1 MTLIH
6 GGSTAQRGR
15 PEDSTALQKRLLQDL
30 ERQWLDTWGRADQV
44 QAQAAPPDGK
54 AAPADDPTLS
64 AEKAGIAQVELS
76 SLRANSVAMS
86 APRELPG
93 VANAPQAA
101 SARASEVGGVLA
113 NGVSANLV
121 GDHRVAM
128 SGTAP
133 SLGTGDARLA
143 SDVSVRN
150 APAPSGERQW
160 QSEGSGSSGIG
171 RFVAVQAPDLQ
182 PPPAHDKGDQER
194 AVHAAAAGWTASPG
208 NAVDHE
214 ASTGIAATAPVSTAI
229 KPATTPAFT
238 ARPSMPS
245 AQAKE
250 DDAEAAKASPRRMW
264 PTGSEQ
270 KATQQ
275 HLMLR
280 EISEQ
285 EVLASMRDAQLGS
298 HESQLAAQGLARAL
312 MQAGYARVQVVV
324 NGHQQLQDAPKE
336 QDDMA
341 QGATR
346 RSESTASE
354 TSNSQSVRHGNQ
366 H

>member
-6 GGSTAQRGR
+6 GGSTVPRGR
-15 PEDSTALQKRLLQDL
+15 PEDSTALQKRLLQDM

-64 AEKAGIAQVELS
+64 AEKAGGAQVEPS
-76 SLRANSVAMS
+76 SLRAKSVGTGAL
-86 APRELPG
+86 REFPG
-93 VANAPQAA
+93 VASAPQTGRAG
-101 SARASEVGGVLA
+101 ASEASGALA
-113 NGVSANLV
+113 NDVSASPV
-121 GDHRVAM
+121 GDHRAAT
-128 SGTAP
+128 SATSASQGAGDTGLSSDAP
-133 SLGTGDARLA
+133 I
-143 SDVSVRN
+143 RN
-150 APAPSGERQW
+150 ALAPSGQRHS
-160 QSEGSGSSGIG
+160 QSDGSSSAGIG
-171 RFVAVQAPDLQ
+171 RWDTAQMPDLQ
-182 PPPAHDKGDQER
+182 RPPEHDKGDQQR
-194 AVHAAAAGWTASPG
+194 AEDASAAGWAASPSS
-208 NAVDHE
+208 AVEPE
-214 ASTGIAATAPVSTAI
+214 ASTGIAATTPVSTVI
-229 KPATTPAFT
+229 KPTTTPAFA
-238 ARPSMPS
+238 ARPSLPS
-245 AQAKE
+245 AQAHE
-250 DDAEAAKASPRRMW
+250 GDAEATKASSRRMW
-264 PTGSEQ
+264 TTGSDQ
-270 KATQQ
+270 KATPQ

-336 QDDMA
+336 QHDMA

-354 TSNSQSVRHGNQ
+354 TSNSQSVRHGN
-366 H
+366 